1 MQNEEKFIQLMNA
14 GDESTTKRDAKASVF
29 TDVFSMP
36 AYGYVAYARELDRNI
51 QKFGRKQ
58 EAAVATVQ
66 YCIEHD
72 ILREYFVTRGM
83 EEVVNLMM
91 TLFDDETIMRN
102 HDARMLREGE
112 AKGKAK
118 AENRLKKLTNILHA
132 AGRIDDIVHAA
143 GDPEYADKLCKE
155 LGIS

>member
-1 MQNEEKFIQLMNA
+1 MHN
-14 GDESTTKRDAKASVF
+14 
-29 TDVFSMP
+29 P
-36 AYGYVAYARELDRNI
+36 
-51 QKFGRKQ
+51 
-58 EAAVATVQ
+58 
-66 YCIEHD
+66 IE
-72 ILREYFVTRGM
+72 IS
-83 EEVVNLMM
+83 
-91 TLFDDETIMRN
+91 LFDDETIMRN